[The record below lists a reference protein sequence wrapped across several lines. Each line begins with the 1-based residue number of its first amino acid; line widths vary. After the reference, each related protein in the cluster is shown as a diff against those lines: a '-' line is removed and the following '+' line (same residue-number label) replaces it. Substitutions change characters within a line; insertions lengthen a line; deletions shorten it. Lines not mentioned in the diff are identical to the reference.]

1 MFESSNKYLT
11 GPKRISLPY
20 STEDLTLRA
29 LSVFKA
35 EQNTKATVIGNNL
48 LLLKDVKGKFS
59 VDEISLGLDLGSV
72 ICSQYKPQTRFPPG
86 YLIDGN
92 KLYHF
97 TGSAVYRR
105 VDLESSSFSE
115 DFTPLQL
122 AYFTT
127 NQALPGLSI
136 CRSEPANG
144 ELGAG
149 FVKLL
154 HQQASSLSIEGAFQ
168 AQGGALVY
176 GLLKFRLENYPF
188 LGTLQEDQLK
198 LRVFPDT
205 YLFELHPLEDCGI
218 VCVTDELRKYNRGE
232 GEKYDFIGMFNYNLS
247 RVDIVDIPEGCLSRY
262 WVLDA
267 ASYVGSGSQIFI
279 PFFEPTE
286 NADFLVF
293 DNSQVLDF
301 GVRFGRAA
309 ETVGLRV
316 VREVQ
321 GSKFILVEDSKKPA
335 SIKNQA
341 IKALRFFKIGERPI
355 LFVGYETHFRVS
367 SGALDAIIQLPNAYS
382 QAYYSVLGHYVLENP
397 MLDKC
402 VYIPVLLTGQ
412 GELRCLKIFEV
423 NLNGGYLT
431 IFAADF
437 EREWGLPIFWAVNKK
452 NQHIIVS
459 RNGSGVRVL
468 TANLH

>member
-1 MFESSNKYLT
+1 M

-20 STEDLTLRA
+20 SREDLALRTLN
-29 LSVFKA
+29 VIQA
-35 EQNTKATVIGNNL
+35 EPNTDVIANGNNL

-72 ICSQYKPQTRFPPG
+72 ICSQYQPQTRFPPG

-105 VDLESSSFSE
+105 GDLESSSFSE
-115 DFTPLQL
+115 DFTPLKL

-136 CRSEPANG
+136 CRREPANG
-144 ELGAG
+144 ELTAG
-149 FVKLL
+149 LVKLL
-154 HQQASSLSIEGAFQ
+154 HEQAPNLSIEGAFQ

-176 GLLKFRLENYPF
+176 GLLKFQLKNYPF
-188 LGTLQEDQLK
+188 LATLQENQMR
-198 LRVFPDT
+198 LRVFPES
-205 YLFELHPLEDCGI
+205 YSIELHPLKDCGI
-218 VCVTDELRKYNRGE
+218 VCVTDASRMYKRGE
-232 GEKYDFIGMFNYNLS
+232 TEKYDFIGMFDYNLS
-247 RVDIVDIPEGCLSRY
+247 RVDIVDIPGGCFSRH
-262 WVLDA
+262 WDLNAV
-267 ASYVGSGSQIFI
+267 SYVGLGSQIFI
-279 PFFEPTE
+279 PFFEPTK

-293 DNSQVLDF
+293 DNSQVLDSRGGF
-301 GVRFGRAA
+301 GGAA

-321 GSKFILVEDSKKPA
+321 DSKFILVEDSKKPSRA
-335 SIKNQA
+335 ENEA
-341 IKALRFFKIGERPI
+341 IKALRFLNIGDLGELQI

-367 SGALDAIIQLPNAYS
+367 LGASDAIIQLPIAYWG
-382 QAYYSVLGHYVLENP
+382 ANYSVLGHYVLENP

-402 VYIPVLLTGQ
+402 VYIPVLLTGS
-412 GELRCLKIFEV
+412 GGLRCLKIFEV

-431 IFAADF
+431 IFSAEL
-437 EREWGLPIFWAVNKK
+437 ERKCGLPIFWAVNEK
-452 NQHIIVS
+452 NQHMFVFT
-459 RNGSGVRVL
+459 NGSGVWVL
-468 TANLH
+468 TTNLH